1 MTPINMLVLLFCCI
15 SMRELMYLVNNSF
28 ESKGGFNWKTLRSD
42 NHTTI
47 WIIAYPKLSRI
58 LTTYCGAQVQG
69 FFSYNTTYNTY
80 NNYHANN
87 AYITLTYKANYNK
100 YQAILRLN
108 TTDNRII

>member
-58 LTTYCGAQVQG
+58 LTTYCGAQIQD
-69 FFSYNTTYNTY
+69 FFLTAQRT
-80 NNYHANN
+80 
-87 AYITLTYKANYNK
+87 TLTIII
-100 YQAILRLN
+100 ILTML
-108 TTDNRII
+108 TLH